1 MRRPPRSL
9 SRSTRGRLDPDQAAD
24 AGAIRRAALVQLSRR
39 DFASSELVE
48 KLTSQ
53 GYAAGPVAETVAAL
67 ADERLLDDARYAA
80 NYVAWHAGRG
90 QGPMRIR
97 QDLLAAG
104 LPSELIAQALDSGP
118 DFAALC
124 REARVRRFGA
134 ELPAE
139 WKERARQARF
149 LQYRG
154 FSSDHIRSAFGPD
167 FDPEE

>member
-1 MRRPPRSL
+1 MRRPPRS
-9 SRSTRGRLDPDQAAD
+9 RSKVDPDKAQD
-24 AGAIRRAALVQLSRR
+24 VGAIRRAALLLMSRR
-39 DFASSELVE
+39 DYASTELAN
-48 KLTSQ
+48 KLGSQ
-53 GYAAGPVAETVAAL
+53 GYAADPVADAILELVE
-67 ADERLLDDARYAA
+67 ERLVDDQRYVT
-80 NYVAWHAGRG
+80 NFVAWHSGRG
-90 QGPMRIR
+90 HGPARIR
-97 QDLLAAG
+97 QDLAATG
-104 LPSELIAQALDSGP
+104 LPGDLIAGALEAGP

-124 REARVRRFGA
+124 RQVRTRRFGA